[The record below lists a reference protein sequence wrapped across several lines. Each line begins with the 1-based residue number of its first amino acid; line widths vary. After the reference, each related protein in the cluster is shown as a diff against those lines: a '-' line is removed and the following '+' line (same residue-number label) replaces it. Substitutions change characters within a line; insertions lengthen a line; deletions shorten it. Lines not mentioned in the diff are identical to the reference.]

1 MRCIVYQLG
10 SIEYRKAYRLQKQ
23 LLRQRAEGQIP
34 DVLLLLEHPP
44 TITIGK
50 SGRLENVL
58 APPAQLAQQ
67 GIPVLFID
75 RGGDVTYHGPGQL
88 VGYPIVDL
96 RDRGRDLHRY
106 VHDIEESIIRTLGDF
121 SIPATIDESHAGV
134 WVQNEEIAAIGIAV
148 KKWVSMHGF
157 ALNVNTD
164 LKPFSLINPC
174 GFSNRRATSMS
185 EILSQELPITNV
197 IELLLAH
204 FSQVFDAKIEWG
216 SDKLTEST
224 HADSILLDF
233 PS

>member
-10 SIEYRKAYRLQKQ
+10 LIEYRKAYHLQKQ
-23 LLRQRAEGQIP
+23 LLRKRSEGQIP

-58 APPAQLAQQ
+58 ASPTQLDQK
-67 GIPVLFID
+67 GIPVLFVD

-88 VGYPIVDL
+88 VGYPIIDL
-96 RDRGRDLHRY
+96 RDREKDLHRY
-106 VHDIEESIIRTLGDF
+106 VHDIEASIIRTLGDF
-121 SIPATIDESHAGV
+121 SISATIDENHAGV
-134 WVQNEEIAAIGIAV
+134 WVKNEEVAAIGIAV

-164 LKPFSLINPC
+164 LEPFSLINPC

-185 EILSQELPITNV
+185 EILSQGVSIPNV
-197 IELLLAH
+197 IESLLAH
-204 FSQVFDAKIEWG
+204 YSQVFDAEIEWG
-216 SDKLTEST
+216 SEKLVEST
-224 HADSILLDF
+224 YADSIL
-233 PS
+233 PES